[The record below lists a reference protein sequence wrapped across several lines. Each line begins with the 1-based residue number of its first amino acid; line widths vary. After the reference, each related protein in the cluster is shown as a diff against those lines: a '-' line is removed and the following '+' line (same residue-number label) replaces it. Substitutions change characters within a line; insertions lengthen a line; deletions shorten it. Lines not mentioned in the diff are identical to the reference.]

1 MTDTGG
7 APSQYLLFDLN
18 GQQVAVTDLQ
28 VDDSGRLRSNWVIV
42 GQRLWS
48 DEQTDQM
55 LATAFKFLFEN
66 MEKTPD
72 EPEPEPEPE
81 PDLKLPIWQ
90 FLSKKLKELW

>member
-1 MTDTGG
+1 MTDT

-28 VDDSGRLRSNWVIV
+28 IDDSGRLRMEWVIL

-55 LATAFKFLFEN
+55 LHTAFKFLFDN
-66 MEKTPD
+66 IEKTPD
-72 EPEPEPEPE
+72 DEEQAEPEPE
-81 PDLKLPIWQ
+81 PDLSLPLWRSILNKIKE
-90 FLSKKLKELW
+90 FL

>member
-72 EPEPEPEPE
+72 DEPEPEPE

-90 FLSKKLKELW
+90 LLSKKLKELW